1 MSELTFAIDGD
12 ALLWTGDGEY
22 LRIEPWGKNSV
33 RVRASKMHE
42 IQEQEGALLPQ
53 NNQASDSHDYGI
65 TIDKPNR
72 TAELRNGD
80 IVVQAKA
87 SCGLYSG
94 SGYEEPRCL
103 LSFYKA
109 DGTPLIQEIPSG
121 GSLNLRARWFKP
133 ITGGDYSIVAS
144 FTTPENEKLYGMGEY
159 QQNILNLKGCTLE
172 LAHRNSQASIPF
184 VVSSAGYGFLWNNP
198 ALGNVT
204 FGKNRTEWRAESA
217 KQIDYW
223 ITTGDTPSSIMKHYA
238 DATGHAPHMP
248 EWGLGFWQCKLRYW
262 NQRQLLDVAH
272 GFKQRNIPLDLIV
285 VDFFHWPHMG
295 DFRFENEFWPDPK
308 AMADEL
314 HSMGET
320 HGICVAPGRTRL
332 RELC

>member
-53 NNQASDSHDYGI
+53 NNQASDSHDYDI

-103 LSFYKA
+103 LS
-109 DGTPLIQEIPSG
+109 
-121 GSLNLRARWFKP
+121 
-133 ITGGDYSIVAS
+133 SIRQ
-144 FTTPENEKLYGMGEY
+144 T
-159 QQNILNLKGCTLE
+159 
-172 LAHRNSQASIPF
+172 AHRSF
-184 VVSSAGYGFLWNNP
+184 RKYHL
-198 ALGNVT
+198 
-204 FGKNRTEWRAESA
+204 
-217 KQIDYW
+217 
-223 ITTGDTPSSIMKHYA
+223 A
-238 DATGHAPHMP
+238 DH
-248 EWGLGFWQCKLRYW
+248 
-262 NQRQLLDVAH
+262 
-272 GFKQRNIPLDLIV
+272 
-285 VDFFHWPHMG
+285 
-295 DFRFENEFWPDPK
+295 
-308 AMADEL
+308 
-314 HSMGET
+314 
-320 HGICVAPGRTRL
+320 
-332 RELC
+332 

>member
-53 NNQASDSHDYGI
+53 NNPASGSHNYGI

-103 LSFYKA
+103 LSFYKS
-109 DGTPLIQEIPSG
+109 DGTPLIQEIQSG

-144 FTTPENEKLYGMGEY
+144 FTTPENEKLYGM
-159 QQNILNLKGCTLE
+159 
-172 LAHRNSQASIPF
+172 AS
-184 VVSSAGYGFLWNNP
+184 
-198 ALGNVT
+198 T
-204 FGKNRTEWRAESA
+204 NRT
-217 KQIDYW
+217 
-223 ITTGDTPSSIMKHYA
+223 SSI
-238 DATGHAPHMP
+238 
-248 EWGLGFWQCKLRYW
+248 
-262 NQRQLLDVAH
+262 
-272 GFKQRNIPLDLIV
+272 
-285 VDFFHWPHMG
+285 
-295 DFRFENEFWPDPK
+295 
-308 AMADEL
+308 
-314 HSMGET
+314 
-320 HGICVAPGRTRL
+320 
-332 RELC
+332 